1 VTSGAKTVITEGM
14 RGSLTYGPKGRLA
27 SALAIILAFI
37 GALQASNILTLLP
50 PRYSNVGLIVTFVG
64 LLVAGFSERIQ
75 GGASKPEVRAA
86 AQSADDRNATA
97 EANEEIDL
105 DEINR

>member
-1 VTSGAKTVITEGM
+1 MNGK
-14 RGSLTYGPKGRLA
+14 LTYGPKGRLA

-37 GALQASNILTLLP
+37 GALQASNVLALLP
-50 PRYSNVGLIVTFVG
+50 AGYSKAGLIVTAIG

-75 GGASKPEVRAA
+75 GGASSPQVRHDA
-86 AQSADDRNATA
+86 AQSDVKNASE

-105 DEINR
+105 NDINC